1 MDKISKSSLSLE
13 NKVPTNTNNIS
24 NTITK
29 FNTNKNEMKV
39 EFVSAFGDAVL
50 DAFGSNKITKSTA
63 IELLENEDITFIEE
77 DDILEAV
84 KSGPNS
90 EYIKIELKSGERFF
104 FDIDTN
110 ELNMYVN
117 SEGKV
122 CSFQNGIADLYKNID
137 IYDDNGNK
145 EISNITITENNTFVI
160 RLENGTSLHYDMN
173 NNNRL
178 TTIVANNKYYSMKE
192 LEEGIDTVRNH
203 CIEDNQESIKWF
215 TFNNPNP
222 GAVEHYEEEN
232 RYLEKCTFENI
243 EKISIQENG
252 YMSIKFKNYDSEH
265 DWLFSLND
273 NSNLENVSYWASD
286 TNENYYNFNT

>member
-1 MDKISKSSLSLE
+1 MKKIDKNSLSFKNTVSLS
-13 NKVPTNTNNIS
+13 NNNTTNTVNKLK
-24 NTITK
+24 NTAGS
-29 FNTNKNEMKV
+29 EV
-39 EFVSAFGDAVL
+39 QYVSSFGDMFLEAI
-50 DAFGSNKITKSTA
+50 GSNNITKSTA
-63 IELLENEDITFIEE
+63 IEILENEDITFIEE
-77 DDILEAV
+77 DDILEVV
-84 KSGPNS
+84 KSGSNS
-90 EYIKIELKSGERFF
+90 EYIKIELKSGERYF

-110 ELNMYVN
+110 ELSMYVN

-122 CSFQNGIADLYKNID
+122 CNFQNGLASLYKNID

-160 RLENGTSLHYDMN
+160 RLENGASLHYDMK

-178 TTIVANNKYYSMKE
+178 TTIVANNKFYSMEE
-192 LEEGIDTVRNH
+192 LEEGIDIVRNH
-203 CIEDNQESIKWF
+203 CIAENQESIKWF
-215 TFNNPNP
+215 TYNNPIP